1 MRILIIEDEQPA
13 VKKLCMMLQDY
24 HQDNQIV
31 HVSDSVDDAKEFLQ
45 SHAHPD
51 LIFLDI
57 QLADGLSFE
66 IFRDTSVQSPVIFTT
81 AYDQFALQAFS
92 LYCIDYLL
100 KPISGKD
107 LARALQ
113 KYERFKSVTL
123 GSVISVASQTGM
135 LVTSS
140 TYKNRF
146 LIRLGSRMF
155 FVNTDDISY
164 FYADEKAVYLVHI
177 DGTKYPIDF
186 SLEKLQ
192 QIVDPL
198 RFFRVNRKVICSTQS
213 IREIKT
219 YINSRLKVTLSAGN
233 NTDETIVSR
242 ERVQA
247 FKEWAES

>member
-13 VKKLCMMLQDY
+13 AKKLCLMLQDY
-24 HQDNQIV
+24 HPDNQVV
-31 HVSDSVDDAKEFLQ
+31 HISDTIEDARQYLQ

-66 IFRDTSVQSPVIFTT
+66 IFRDIVIHSPVIFTT

-100 KPISGKD
+100 KPVSEKD
-107 LARALQ
+107 LARAMQ

-123 GSVISVASQTGM
+123 GSVLAPVATNT
-135 LVTSS
+135 LSS
-140 TYKNRF
+140 TAYKNRF

-155 FVNTDDISY
+155 FVHTDDIAY
-164 FYADEKAVYLVHI
+164 FYADEKSVYLVHT
-177 DGTKYPIDF
+177 DGTKYPIDY

-192 QIVDPL
+192 QMMDPL
-198 RFFRVNRKVICSTQS
+198 KFFRVNRKVMCSTQS

-219 YINSRLKVTLSAGN
+219 YINSRLKIILSAGA
-233 NTDETIVSR
+233 NTDETVVSR

-247 FKEWAES
+247 FKEWAEA